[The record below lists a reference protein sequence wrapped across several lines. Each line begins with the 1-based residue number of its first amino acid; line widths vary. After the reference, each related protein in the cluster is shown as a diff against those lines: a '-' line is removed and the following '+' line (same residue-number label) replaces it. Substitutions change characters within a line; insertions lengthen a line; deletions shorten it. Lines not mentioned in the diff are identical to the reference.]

1 MNGFTLAPIKFRGR
15 KRDFFLKEETR
26 KVVVVVFPFL
36 SRAPRNFHVN
46 LSCREI
52 MTRTPNRRDSL
63 DSRRMARRADAP
75 IVRLAP
81 SALSAAVYEREDRDN
96 PPFL

>member
-1 MNGFTLAPIKFRGR
+1 
-15 KRDFFLKEETR
+15 
-26 KVVVVVFPFL
+26 
-36 SRAPRNFHVN
+36 
-46 LSCREI
+46 